1 MYPFRQAGIS
11 LISLMIGLLISMIAV
26 LGMMSLYNTLV
37 KSTVQSTRDARIAGE
52 RSAAILVASRQLL
65 GAGYGI
71 DATRNDELLLLTETT
86 LTLDG
91 DRGSLT
97 GGSVVVGDGEGN
109 ALIWRARP
117 DGLNTWC
124 SGLYAPP
131 SSEQVGLYLLQP
143 QRCGTVTE
151 PETWEVR
158 PLFIDNNDAADERSR
173 LPITISIK
181 SGDCRV
187 YGIAGEGSLD
197 VSLDTRDRTG
207 NEVTSTTCL
216 INF

>member
-26 LGMMSLYNTLV
+26 LGMMSLYSTVV

-52 RSAAILVASRQLL
+52 RSAAILVASKQLL

-71 DATRNDELLLLTETT
+71 DATRSDDLLLLTEAT
-86 LTLDG
+86 LALDG
-91 DRGSLT
+91 DRGSLS
-97 GGSVVVGDGEGN
+97 GGSVVAGNGDGN

-117 DGLNTWC
+117 DGLNSWC
-124 SGLYAPP
+124 SGLYASPAN
-131 SSEQVGLYLLQP
+131 EQVGLYLLQP
-143 QRCGTVTE
+143 QRCGAVTE

-158 PLFIDNNDAADERSR
+158 PLLMDNNDAADERSR
-173 LPITISIK
+173 LPVTISIK
-181 SGDCRV
+181 SEECTV
-187 YGIAGEGSLD
+187 FGIAGEGALYASL
-197 VSLDTRDRTG
+197 STTDRTG
-207 NEVTSTTCL
+207 NEVISTTCL